1 MNLAAAPK
9 VTWLPSPA
17 AVAVTRLSLANFRCY
32 AELRLEP
39 GREPVVLT
47 GPNGAG
53 KTNLLEA
60 LSFLSPGRGMRRAK
74 LGEIDRRAAGPG
86 AGPWAVASRIETPAG
101 SIEIGTGREGRLP
114 EDAGRTEKRIV
125 KIDGTVQRGQAALA
139 DCLSV
144 IWMIPEMDR
153 LFDEGPSPRR
163 RFLDRLVAA
172 FDLYRQ
178 SA

>member
-114 EDAGRTEKRIV
+114 EDAGRTEKRIEIGRAHV
-125 KIDGTVQRGQAALA
+125 
-139 DCLSV
+139 
-144 IWMIPEMDR
+144 
-153 LFDEGPSPRR
+153 
-163 RFLDRLVAA
+163 
-172 FDLYRQ
+172 
-178 SA
+178 